1 MGVLQQFN
9 ALIWSWA
16 EMLRALRRRVA
27 LVPFGIY
34 AAVQSAVLLVF
45 IGFTVRPLSWFVPG
59 LMSAWLGPRAVHYPN
74 NLIMLRAVMG
84 RTDIVLSVVL
94 GGLVAGAAAYLFSAF
109 YSGSR
114 ERFPAG
120 WRAAVRRYV
129 PILAVALLVTVVAQ
143 AIVRI
148 PMSMWGHFADV
159 RPLRFRLLRMVLTG
173 TVILVQ
179 ALFVY
184 VIPAIVIDAKRWG
197 AAVAGSMA
205 LAVRTPITTLFVVG
219 VPAAVELLPAW
230 LMRNSNVIVYR
241 FAPELLILGMF
252 LWIVTIAVI
261 NYATVGS
268 ATRFYLHATQI
279 DEPAERAGEGAG
291 DE

>member
-1 MGVLQQFN
+1 MGVVQQFN

-34 AAVQSAVLLVF
+34 AAVQSVVLLVF

-84 RTDIVLSVVL
+84 RADIVLSVIL

-109 YSGSR
+109 YSGNP
-114 ERFPAG
+114 ERFSTG
-120 WRAAVRRYV
+120 WRAAVRRYL
-129 PILAVALLVTVVAQ
+129 PMLAVALLVTVVAQ
-143 AIVRI
+143 AVVRI
-148 PMSMWGHFADV
+148 PMSLWGHFADV
-159 RPLRFRLLRMVLTG
+159 RPLRFRLLRMILTG
-173 TVILVQ
+173 AVILVQ
-179 ALFVY
+179 ALSVY
-184 VIPAIVIDAKRWG
+184 AIPAIVIDARRWG
-197 AAVAGSMA
+197 RAIAGSVA
-205 LAVRTPITTLFVVG
+205 LAVRSPITTLFIVG

-230 LMRNSNVIVYR
+230 LMRNTNVIVYR
-241 FAPELLILGMF
+241 FAPELIILGMF
-252 LWIVTIAVI
+252 LWIITIAVI
-261 NYATVGS
+261 NYATVGA
-268 ATRFYLHATQI
+268 ATRFYLHATQVDGPI
-279 DEPAERAGEGAG
+279 ERAGEGGG